1 MRECTLCE
9 KPRTPVSL
17 ILDFAKEEHLLIEI
31 LNRTPPWV
39 FVLFFILIALGYF
52 QSKDRTVSRRR
63 VSVLPVIMIAL
74 SFYGVF
80 SAFGVAPAGLVFWVL
95 GVALAVGVGVKLAT
109 PQGVTF
115 FSETQS
121 FFIPGSWFPMVF
133 MMAIFF
139 TKYAVGVTL
148 ARQLPI
154 AGELAFVASVS
165 LCYGLLSGVFLARAM
180 VVWRSAMRHCQNQV

>member
-1 MRECTLCE
+1 M
-9 KPRTPVSL
+9 
-17 ILDFAKEEHLLIEI
+17 LIEI
-31 LNRTPPWV
+31 LKRTPLWV

-52 QSKDRTVSRRR
+52 QSKGRTVSRRR
-63 VSVLPVIMIAL
+63 VSVLPVAMIAL
-74 SFYGVF
+74 SFYGVL
-80 SAFGVAPAGLVFWVL
+80 SAFGVAIVGLVFWAL

-121 FFIPGSWFPMVF
+121 FFIPGSWLPLAF

-139 TKYAVGVTL
+139 TKYAVGVIL

-154 AGELAFVASVS
+154 ASEAVFVASIS

>member
-1 MRECTLCE
+1 M
-9 KPRTPVSL
+9 
-17 ILDFAKEEHLLIEI
+17 LIEI
-31 LNRTPPWV
+31 LKRTPPWV
-39 FVLFFILIALGYF
+39 FVLFFMLIALGYF
-52 QSKDRTVSRRR
+52 QSKGRTVSRRR
-63 VSVLPVIMIAL
+63 VSVLPVAMIVL

-80 SAFGVAPAGLVFWVL
+80 SAFGVAPVGLVFWVL
-95 GVALAVGVGVKLAT
+95 GVALAVGVGVKLVT

-121 FFIPGSWFPMVF
+121 FFIPGSWLPLAF

-139 TKYAVGVTL
+139 TKYAVGVVL

-154 AGELAFVASVS
+154 ASEAVFVASIS

-180 VVWRSAMRHCQNQV
+180 VVWRSATRYRQNQV

>member
-1 MRECTLCE
+1 M
-9 KPRTPVSL
+9 
-17 ILDFAKEEHLLIEI
+17 LIEI
-31 LNRTPPWV
+31 LKRTPPWV
-39 FVLFFILIALGYF
+39 FVLFFMLIALGYF
-52 QSKDRTVSRRR
+52 QSKGRTVSRRR
-63 VSVLPVIMIAL
+63 VSVLPVAMIAL
-74 SFYGVF
+74 SFYGVL

-121 FFIPGSWFPMVF
+121 FFIPGSWLPSVF

-139 TKYAVGVTL
+139 TKYAVGVIL

-154 AGELAFVASVS
+154 AGELAFVAPVS

-180 VVWRSAMRHCQNQV
+180 VVWRSAMRDRQNHV

>member
-1 MRECTLCE
+1 M
-9 KPRTPVSL
+9 
-17 ILDFAKEEHLLIEI
+17 LIEI
-31 LNRTPPWV
+31 LKHTPPWV

-52 QSKDRTVSRRR
+52 QSKGRTVSRRR
-63 VSVLPVIMIAL
+63 ISVLPVAMIAL
-74 SFYGVF
+74 SFYGVL

-121 FFIPGSWFPMVF
+121 FFIPGSWFPLAF

-139 TKYAVGVTL
+139 TKYAVGVIL

-154 AGELAFVASVS
+154 VGELAFVASVS
-165 LCYGLLSGVFLARAM
+165 FGYGLLSGVFLARAM
-180 VVWRSAMRHCQNQV
+180 VVWRSATLHCQNQL